1 MFRNPNA
8 VYLASGPP
16 GQTTI
21 HSPLNMG
28 IENSRRFRA
37 LPAYAVLLSE
47 GREGMAAMLARMVYL
62 ARGIATFIRDSES
75 YEWLPDQD
83 ASLEQTHIIV
93 LFRAKDHKL
102 NEVLTDRINATR
114 RMFVSGT
121 TWDGQKAVR
130 LAVSNWRVDVERD
143 LAVVKEVLLAVAG
156 SSE

>member
-1 MFRNPNA
+1 
-8 VYLASGPP
+8 
-16 GQTTI
+16 
-21 HSPLNMG
+21 
-28 IENSRRFRA
+28 
-37 LPAYAVLLSE
+37 
-47 GREGMAAMLARMVYL
+47 MLARMVYL